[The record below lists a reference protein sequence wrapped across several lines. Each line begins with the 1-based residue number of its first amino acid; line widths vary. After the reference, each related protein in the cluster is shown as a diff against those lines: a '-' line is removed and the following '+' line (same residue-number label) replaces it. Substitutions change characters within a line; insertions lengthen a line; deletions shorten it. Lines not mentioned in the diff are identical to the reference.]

1 MTGKLNSLAF
11 SVSAAIVSAL
21 SMLILG
27 ILGNI
32 GVYKGAVEMMTQ
44 WHMFFSLT
52 PFGIFT
58 GIIEAAVI
66 CFVFFYIFGWLYNKF
81 TNLRESIEGGQ

>member
-1 MTGKLNSLAF
+1 
-11 SVSAAIVSAL
+11 
-21 SMLILG
+21 
-27 ILGNI
+27 
-32 GVYKGAVEMMTQ
+32 
-44 WHMFFSLT
+44 MFFSLT